1 MGLARFPRV
10 LLPRRNTCGLGSAA
24 FARHYLRHRFL
35 FLFLRLLR
43 CFTSAGLASVTL
55 CVQVTSIAL
64 LAIRLPHSDT
74 PGSSLACNSPRLFA
88 ACCVLLRRTTP
99 RHPPQALPSLTPS
112 RRGLP
117 LPSLARSLSP
127 QCIASHV
134 KNFPFS
140 KKAPYA
146 PRRHF
151 LSFLEIVSFPL
162 RKSHA
167 CSRTPSSCA
176 SPRVC
181 QPPRVAVS
189 S

>member
-88 ACCVLLRRTTP
+88 ACCVLLRPTTP
-99 RHPPQALPSLTPS
+99 RHPPQALLSLTSS

-117 LPSLARSLSP
+117 LPSSARALSP
-127 QCIASHV
+127 QCV
-134 KNFPFS
+134 
-140 KKAPYA
+140 A
-146 PRRHF
+146 PRKKL
-151 LSFLEIVSFPL
+151 LSKLPTLSQALSLFP
-162 RKSHA
+162 
-167 CSRTPSSCA
+167 
-176 SPRVC
+176 
-181 QPPRVAVS
+181 
-189 S
+189 